1 MVVKKSV
8 RRGMPL
14 ADKRD
19 VRDMNYAKFKSW
31 MGRISK
37 RFSKTAVAVGIGLA
51 ALLPIA
57 GGVMVATTLAT
68 VSTKAQAAVTDAD
81 LKQFAKSMNSAANSK
96 NIGQVA
102 RLISDDA
109 LISVSRKGKTSTLDK
124 TSYLSLLQNNW
135 SKASQY
141 RYDIAVTNVVMM
153 GNQAKA
159 DVVTTEV
166 LTENG
171 VSMRLVTTSRTT
183 FTETANGL
191 VLSRAICQLTIEQH

>member
-68 VSTKAQAAVTDAD
+68 VSIKAQAAVTDAD

>member
-8 RRGMPL
+8 RCGMPL

-68 VSTKAQAAVTDAD
+68 VSIKAQAAVTDAD

>member
-19 VRDMNYAKFKSW
+19 VRNMNYAKFKSW
-31 MGRISK
+31 MGRMSK
-37 RFSKTAVAVGIGLA
+37 RFSKTAVGVGIGLA

-68 VSTKAQAAVTDAD
+68 VSIKAQAAVTDAD

>member
-1 MVVKKSV
+1 MVVRKSV

>member
-1 MVVKKSV
+1 
-8 RRGMPL
+8 MPL

-19 VRDMNYAKFKSW
+19 VRNMNYAKFKSW
-31 MGRISK
+31 MGRMSK
-37 RFSKTAVAVGIGLA
+37 RFSKTAVGVGIGLA

-68 VSTKAQAAVTDAD
+68 VSIKAQAAVTDAD

>member
-1 MVVKKSV
+1 MVVRKSV

-19 VRDMNYAKFKSW
+19 VRNMNYAKFKSW
-31 MGRISK
+31 MGRMSK
-37 RFSKTAVAVGIGLA
+37 RFSKTAVGVGIGLA

-68 VSTKAQAAVTDAD
+68 VSIKAQAAVTDAD

>member
-1 MVVKKSV
+1 
-8 RRGMPL
+8 
-14 ADKRD
+14 
-19 VRDMNYAKFKSW
+19 MNYAKFKSW

>member
-1 MVVKKSV
+1 M
-8 RRGMPL
+8 
-14 ADKRD
+14 
-19 VRDMNYAKFKSW
+19 
-31 MGRISK
+31 
-37 RFSKTAVAVGIGLA
+37 
-51 ALLPIA
+51 
-57 GGVMVATTLAT
+57 
-68 VSTKAQAAVTDAD
+68 
-81 LKQFAKSMNSAANSK
+81 
-96 NIGQVA
+96 
-102 RLISDDA
+102 
-109 LISVSRKGKTSTLDK
+109 DK

>member
-1 MVVKKSV
+1 
-8 RRGMPL
+8 MPL

-31 MGRISK
+31 MGRMSK
-37 RFSKTAVAVGIGLA
+37 RFSKTAVGVGIGLA

-68 VSTKAQAAVTDAD
+68 VSIKAQAAVTDAD

>member
-8 RRGMPL
+8 RCGMPL

-37 RFSKTAVAVGIGLA
+37 RFSKTAVGVGIGLA